1 MLKVNKLNAGYGS
14 VKILWDIDFQVD
26 DGEVIAILGGNGAG
40 KTTTVRS
47 LTGLIKPT
55 SGSIEFQGE
64 ELCGQNS
71 RHILGAGIIQVP
83 EGRQLF
89 TEMTVY
95 ENLEMGAFS
104 KAAKAGMKE
113 QLEFIYKWFP
123 ILQERKNQAAGT
135 LSGGEQQMVAVA
147 RALIGLPKLLILD
160 EPSLGLAPNIV
171 DDILKVAHELAKKKG
186 ISVILVEQD
195 VTKALNVADR
205 GYVIENGRVVLE
217 DTAQALKVNEHV
229 KKAYLGI

>member
-26 DGEVIAILGGNGAG
+26 DGEIIAILGGNGAG

-47 LTGLIKPT
+47 ITGLIKPT
-55 SGSIEFQGE
+55 SGSIEFQGQ
-64 ELCGQNS
+64 ELCGLSS
-71 RHILGAGIIQVP
+71 RQILGAGIIQVP

-104 KAAKAGMKE
+104 KEAKASMQE
-113 QLEFIYKWFP
+113 QLPFIYKWFP
-123 ILQERKNQAAGT
+123 ILKERKNQAAGT

-171 DDILKVAHELAKKKG
+171 DDILKVAHELAKEKG

-217 DTAQALKVNEHV
+217 DTAEALKVNEHV